1 MHSLGLCPT
10 QNIMVPLFGRVPE
23 RSPWSVYGS
32 LREYMWYMI
41 VQKARSPSASR
52 PWPPPAAAWLGLMAP
67 RSASM
72 ALQASTPGELCG
84 CARGQARA
92 RLPLRRR
99 RGKAM
104 LRKGNV

>member
-10 QNIMVPLFGRVPE
+10 QNIMVPLFGRMPE

-52 PWPPPAAAWLGLMAP
+52 PWPPPAAAWLGLMVP

-72 ALQASTPGELCG
+72 ALQASAPGELRG
-84 CARGQARA
+84 ALGRLGYLCA
-92 RLPLRRR
+92 
-99 RGKAM
+99 
-104 LRKGNV
+104 